1 MTSYWIKT
9 AVMPSFQKLEK
20 SQRCEVVI
28 IGAGMAGIL
37 LAYFLTQA
45 GVNTIVLEAGKIGQ
59 GHTGHST
66 GKISALHHL
75 KEYATWSENK
85 ARCFF
90 EDEIESVQVYG
101 QLVHDLKIDCDFSWM
116 EHVYQDETVDLEIL
130 AKRFPEFKI
139 NRQDHQVIL
148 ENQAQFHPLKFLA
161 HLSKS
166 LQIYEHSRVL
176 EVHGHCVRTELAEI
190 KAAWIVFACQFPFLK
205 LSGMYGLKMHQ
216 ESGYLSCL
224 SEAGSLLK
232 MYNGDVTMRPVSNQL
247 LFGGLSSMTG
257 KPSSK
262 EQWDKMMD
270 NYFPKARIEQRWT
283 NNDTMTLDHLPYI
296 GRYSLFHPYW
306 LVATGFEK
314 WGMTGSMLASRLLSA
329 YILDKPMLHRSIYA
343 PSRINGMMIKNFFS
357 ETGRKMK
364 TYLSHP
370 ESPTC
375 SHLGCPLV
383 YNPLTDTYDCPC
395 HGSRFDKEGKC
406 ICGPA
411 QKNVN
416 IIKKS
421 G

>member
-9 AVMPSFQKLEK
+9 AVMPSFQRLEK
-20 SQRCEVVI
+20 SRNCEVVI

-45 GVNTIVLEAGKIGQ
+45 GVDTIVLEAGKIGQ

-75 KEYATWSENK
+75 KEYTTLPKDK

-90 EDEIESVQVYG
+90 EDQLISVKTYG
-101 QLVHDLKIDCDFSWM
+101 ELINDLKIDCDFSWI
-116 EHVYQDETVDLEIL
+116 EHNYQDETVNLEEL
-130 AKRFPEFKI
+130 ARRFPEFKI
-139 NRQDHQVIL
+139 DTQEHQASL
-148 ENQAQFHPLKFLA
+148 EHQAQFHPLKFMA
-161 HLSKS
+161 HLSNG
-166 LQIYEHSRVL
+166 LHIYEHSRVL
-176 EVHGHCVRTELAEI
+176 EVHGHRVRTDLAEV
-190 KAAWIVFACQFPFLK
+190 KAKWIVFACQFPFLK

-224 SEAGSLLK
+224 SESSQLSK
-232 MYNGDVTMRPVSNQL
+232 MYNGNVTMRPVSDRF
-247 LFGGLSSMTG
+247 LFGGLSSVTG
-257 KPSSK
+257 EPVSQK
-262 EQWDKMMD
+262 QWDEILYD
-270 NYFPKARIEQRWT
+270 YFPKARIDQRWT

-296 GRYSLFHPYW
+296 GRYSFFHSHW

-329 YILDKPMLHRSIYA
+329 HILNKPIPNSQIYA
-343 PSRINGMMIKNFFS
+343 PARINKIVLKNFLS
-357 ETGRKMK
+357 ETGRKVK

-370 ESPTC
+370 EAPIC

-383 YNPLTDTYDCPC
+383 YNPLTNTYDCPC

-411 QKNVN
+411 QKDVKVT
-416 IIKKS
+416 KKS